1 MYYCVRMPVPIKH
14 YKALCRLFASVKS
27 EMEADKLLQDILT
40 PQEIDSLAER
50 WQLVQELA
58 KGTPQR
64 EISEKLHVSISKIT
78 RGSRVMQYG
87 AGGFKHFLSKLKKR
101 L

>member
-1 MYYCVRMPVPIKH
+1 MPVPPKH
-14 YKALCRLFASVKS
+14 YRELCELFASIDDEK
-27 EMEADKLLQDILT
+27 EADMLIQDILT
-40 PQEIDSLAER
+40 PQEIDSVTER

-64 EISEKLHVSISKIT
+64 EVAEKLNVSISKIT
-78 RGSRVMQYG
+78 RGSRVLQYG
-87 AGGFKHFLSKLKKR
+87 TGAFKHFLKKLGKQSA